1 MRAAVRTISLLVATM
16 LMPILVVASEVA
28 TQSVQNPVIDAQ
40 GFLQSSR
47 AALTHRQTHRVGES
61 GFFRMMAE
69 PGTIVL
75 DARSREKFDALHIA
89 GAVNL
94 SFSDIAVE
102 SLAKVL
108 PNKDA
113 RILIYCNNNFRN
125 DERAFPTKKASASL
139 NLSTYSALYDYGY
152 RNIYELGPNIDVK
165 STKLPLVATLDTDTR
180 QASL

>member
-1 MRAAVRTISLLVATM
+1 LFASLLLPVLAAATE
-16 LMPILVVASEVA
+16 AA

-47 AALTHRQTHRVGES
+47 AALAHRQTHRVGES
-61 GFFRMMAE
+61 EFLRMMAA

-94 SFSDIAVE
+94 SFPDIAVE
-102 SLAKVL
+102 SLAKAL
-108 PNKDA
+108 PDKDA

-125 DERAFPTKKASASL
+125 EERAFPTKKASASL

-165 STKLPLVATLDTDTR
+165 ATKLPLIATPQQTALR
-180 QASL
+180 